1 MVNTK
6 ALEETRSNIRAA
18 QELFQLDHT
27 VEIVAVTKTHPFS
40 AIQEVYNKGVV
51 SIGENRVQEA
61 VLKFRSFE
69 KMPKMTKR
77 FIGHL
82 QTNKVKKCI
91 ELFDTIDSVDSLRLI
106 KKISNHALK
115 SNKTVPV
122 LLEINT
128 SGEMQKHG
136 FLISEADEMLRCFDE
151 ESVRVDGLMTVGPMT
166 TDKERIRGAF
176 KKLKELQ
183 ADLNNRLGHSQLKE
197 LSMGMSGD
205 YQIAV
210 EEGSTMVRIGRA
222 LFGARN
228 G

>member
-1 MVNTK
+1 MVNTE
-6 ALEETRSNIRAA
+6 ALEEILSNIRLT
-18 QELFQLDHT
+18 QESFQLDQR

-61 VLKFRSFE
+61 AQKFRSFE

-82 QTNKVKKCI
+82 QTNKVKKCV

-128 SGEMQKHG
+128 SGETQKHG
-136 FLISEADEMLRCFDE
+136 FLTGETDEMLRCFDE
-151 ESVRVDGLMTVGPMT
+151 KSVRIGGLMTVGPMT
-166 TDKERIRGAF
+166 ADKEKIRGAF

-183 ADLNNRLGHSQLKE
+183 TNLNNRLGNNQLKE

-210 EEGSTMVRIGRA
+210 EEGSTMVRVGRA

-228 G
+228 E

>member
-18 QELFQLDHT
+18 QESFQLDHT

-51 SIGENRVQEA
+51 SIGENKVQEA
-61 VLKFRSFE
+61 AQKFRSFD

-82 QTNKVKKCI
+82 QTNKVKKCV

-106 KKISNHALK
+106 KKISNQALK

-166 TDKERIRGAF
+166 TDKEMIRGAF
-176 KKLKELQ
+176 KRLKELQ

-210 EEGSTMVRIGRA
+210 EEGSTMVRVGRA